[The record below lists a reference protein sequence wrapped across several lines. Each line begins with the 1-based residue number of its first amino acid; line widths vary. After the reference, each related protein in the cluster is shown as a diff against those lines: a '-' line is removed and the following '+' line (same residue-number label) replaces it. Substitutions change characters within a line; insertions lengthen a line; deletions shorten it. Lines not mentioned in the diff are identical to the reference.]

1 MGANPA
7 ALFFLSAGLF
17 MGWSLGA
24 NDAANIMGTAVSTR
38 MIKFGSAA
46 LIIAIFVTLGAVIS
60 GAGTTETLGELG
72 NIHRLEE
79 AFMASLA
86 AAIVVMVMTWKGL
99 PVSTSQ
105 SIIGSLVGWNLYHGH
120 SIDWSLLMRIAGT
133 WVFAPILGGVMAV
146 ILYLLFSWF
155 WKNMPVHILR
165 RDRWLRI
172 SLLTAGAFGAYSLGA
187 NNMANVMGVFV
198 NSLEIPGLLV
208 GETVILSGQQMLFLL
223 GSLAV
228 STGVYTY
235 SHKVMSTIGSGIYK
249 LTPAHALIIVLSS
262 GLVLFL
268 FASQNLQSFLLE
280 KNLPTF
286 PLVPVSQSQAVVGSV
301 VGIGLA
307 KGGRNIKASLLAKIF
322 AGWVITPL
330 ASIAMVF
337 FLLTFS

>member
-1 MGANPA
+1 MGPNPA

-38 MIKFGSAA
+38 MIKFRSAA

-72 NIHRLEE
+72 RINRLEE

-86 AAIVVMVMTWKGL
+86 AALVVMVMTRNGL

-120 SIDWSLLMRIAGT
+120 SIDWSLLLRIAGT
-133 WVFAPILGGVMAV
+133 WVFAPVLGALMAT
-146 ILYLLFSWF
+146 LLSLLFSWL
-155 WKNMPVHILR
+155 WINIPVHILR
-165 RDRWLRI
+165 RDRWLRMA
-172 SLLTAGAFGAYSLGA
+172 LMAAGAFGAYSLGA
-187 NNMANVMGVFV
+187 NNMANVMGIFV
-198 NSLEIPGLLV
+198 NSLQIPGLSMS
-208 GETVILSGQQMLFLL
+208 GMTILSGQQMLFLL
-223 GSLAV
+223 GALAV
-228 STGVYTY
+228 TAGVFTY
-235 SHKVMSTIGSGIYK
+235 SYKVMSTIGSGIYR

-262 GLVLFL
+262 ALVLFL
-268 FASQNLQSFLLE
+268 FASQSLQTFLLAN
-280 KNLPTF
+280 NLPAF

-307 KGGRNIKASLLAKIF
+307 KGGRNIKLSLLAKIF

-330 ASIAMVF
+330 ASIVLVF